1 MNIFKGL
8 LAANLLLSATTAY
21 GAAESSSWP
30 GPSLA
35 ALLGVAIVVFVLIRW
50 RSKP

>member
-1 MNIFKGL
+1 MVPFKSL
-8 LAANLLLSATTAY
+8 ITATLLLPATTAFA
-21 GAAESSSWP
+21 AAESSRWP

-35 ALLGVAIVVFVLIRW
+35 ALLGVVIVVFVLIRW